1 MFTRSA
7 ITRPKINRF
16 GWNLE
21 DFEYIVG
28 GWPGQNLGAIR
39 AEATAV
45 ERSEICCQANNA
57 RFHRFSVGLISRN
70 LNTTRRSVRRWQLS
84 EQNLKKITTK
94 LRFSKKNAKIHNKIS
109 TSCDFRLP
117 CLRNDYRSPESRYQM
132 IPLVSTFTDGIK
144 SKSFFWPVRSIQE
157 TTNFRRCPVL
167 GKPSTPLCRLANNVE
182 EKQAWI
188 GNCK

>member
-1 MFTRSA
+1 MKSRRLWVHCRGLA
-7 ITRPKINRF
+7 
-16 GWNLE
+16 
-21 DFEYIVG
+21 
-28 GWPGQNLGAIR
+28 R
-39 AEATAV
+39 AEFRCYPR
-45 ERSEICCQANNA
+45 RSDSC
-57 RFHRFSVGLISRN
+57 RTKRN
-70 LNTTRRSVRRWQLS
+70 LLSGKQRTISPIFRRPNFTKFEHNTSIGKAMTTFGT
-84 EQNLKKITTK
+84 EFKKNYHKTS
-94 LRFSKKNAKIHNKIS
+94 LFQKNAKIYNKIS

-167 GKPSTPLCRLANNVE
+167 GKPSTPLCRLADNVE